1 MRNRFRVLTGATASA
16 LFLAGM
22 LMITILAAGQAPA
35 PAYKAPRLKGTTN
48 PNLSGL
54 WQALNEGNWDI
65 QAHAA
70 QPGPPQFGA
79 LFAQPAGAGI
89 VEGNEIPYQ
98 PWALA
103 RKKENFENRF
113 VRVNTDKVRL
123 EPLDP
128 EAKCY
133 MPGVPRATYMPFP
146 FQIVQ
151 GNNTI
156 IIAYEFANAS
166 RVRELP

>member
-79 LFAQPAGAGI
+79 LFAQRVAEDKPRKGHGGSRITRSREMAREVSFAGAI
-89 VEGNEIPYQ
+89 WQKRRIKWSAKLSPLAAVRADSRSSSRRGNEANFAIKPIPPRYFGGY
-98 PWALA
+98 A
-103 RKKENFENRF
+103 RS
-113 VRVNTDKVRL
+113 D
-123 EPLDP
+123 
-128 EAKCY
+128 
-133 MPGVPRATYMPFP
+133 
-146 FQIVQ
+146 
-151 GNNTI
+151 
-156 IIAYEFANAS
+156 
-166 RVRELP
+166 